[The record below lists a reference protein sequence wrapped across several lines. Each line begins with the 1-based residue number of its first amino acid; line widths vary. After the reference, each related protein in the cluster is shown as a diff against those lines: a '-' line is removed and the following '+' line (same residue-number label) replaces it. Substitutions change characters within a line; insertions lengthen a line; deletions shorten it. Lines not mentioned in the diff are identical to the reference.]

1 MPINNAAD
9 MDCLKWNN
17 DQTQLCY
24 GCDSCKAGL
33 LESLKNQWRKADI
46 VLLLALVALISVYL
60 IACCAF
66 KNAKTEKLFDKYKQG
81 RESQGY
87 V

>member
-1 MPINNAAD
+1 M
-9 MDCLKWNN
+9 
-17 DQTQLCY
+17 
-24 GCDSCKAGL
+24 
-33 LESLKNQWRKADI
+33 
-46 VLLLALVALISVYL
+46 LLLALVALISVYL